1 VTAARDHQL
10 EKEKHPMNRL
20 SRIAA
25 AVAVLAPALALGQT
39 TAWTI
44 DASHSRVGFSVK
56 HLVIS
61 DVKGEFSKLSGTA
74 QIDDAD
80 LSKSSVEATIDAGSV
95 DTRDAKRDGHLK
107 SPDFFDVAKY
117 PTITFKSTKVV
128 AGKDGALQVT
138 GDLTMR
144 GVTKSVTLD
153 GEISKAITDPWGLT
167 RRGVSLTG
175 KIDRKAW
182 GVSWS
187 KTTDVGAVVG
197 DEVKLDIQAEVVKD
211 QPKK

>member
-1 VTAARDHQL
+1 MHRTIRLAAVTAAL
-10 EKEKHPMNRL
+10 
-20 SRIAA
+20 
-25 AVAVLAPALALGQT
+25 VPALALAQT
-39 TAWTI
+39 STWNV
-44 DASHSRVGFSVK
+44 DAAHSRVGFSVK

-107 SPDFFDVAKY
+107 SPDFFDAAKY

-128 AGKDGALQVT
+128 PGKDGELTIT

-144 GVTKSVTLD
+144 GVTKPVTLE
-153 GEISKAITDPWGLT
+153 GTLSKAITDPWGLT
-167 RRGVSLTG
+167 RRGASFTG
-175 KIDRKAW
+175 KIDRKEW

-187 KTTDVGAVVG
+187 KVTDVGAVVG
-197 DEVKLDIQAEVVKD
+197 DEVKLDIQAEIVKE